1 MLDLYTRQTE
11 SAACGRLT
19 APLRI
24 RAVAAVGGWGITAE
38 SFRRAVA
45 GDVTAPTD
53 GAAGSLPFPPGFVE
67 SLFNPLVHEV
77 GRQCLEAGAPDGE
90 RTAVILASVMGD
102 ATTADLSCRRLT
114 AGQHHQPLMFL
125 QSVSNSVLGV
135 IGATFGVTGPM
146 SSIAPW
152 EGVAGELLLQAD
164 LALAAQDIDHV
175 LVIGAELPVNER
187 TEQVYRHLHDSGSR
201 VRPPAEP
208 TAVALLLERPRP
220 VDRTGVVV
228 TAVGPDPDLDPDL
241 ELGFDPDLE
250 RLGDCGG
257 LTGLVR
263 LAAAAVRQGGR
274 DGTEEDEDLLVRDPH
289 APVELTPIRLQRFS
303 EEGISVA

>member
-1 MLDLYTRQTE
+1 MLDLYTRQTG
-11 SAACGRLT
+11 SAACRRLI

-24 RAVAAVGGWGITAE
+24 RAAAAIGGWGITAE

-45 GDVTAPTD
+45 GDVTASAD
-53 GAAGSLPFPPGFVE
+53 GASGSLPFPPGFVE

-77 GRQCLEAGAPDGE
+77 ARQCLEAGARDGE

-102 ATTADLSCRRLT
+102 ATTADLSCRRLA

-135 IGATFGVTGPM
+135 IGATFGVTGSM
-146 SSIAPW
+146 SSIAPR

-164 LALAAQDIDHV
+164 LALTTQGIDHV

-187 TEQVYRHLHDSGSR
+187 TEQVYRHLHDSGST

-220 VDRTGVVV
+220 VDLTGVVV
-228 TAVGPDPDLDPDL
+228 TDVGPDPEGDPD
-241 ELGFDPDLE
+241 FDPDLD

-263 LAAAAVRQGGR
+263 LAAVAVRPGDR
-274 DGTEEDEDLLVRDPH
+274 DWTEEEDERLLVRDPH
-289 APVELTPIRLQRFS
+289 APADVTSIRLHRLLW
-303 EEGISVA
+303 EGTSDV